1 MSDNDM
7 ERPEA
12 DAAEQDQD
20 VIPDADEDSGTP
32 EEVPLEADEAD
43 TAEQRTEVK
52 SNDDDE
58 YR

>member
-1 MSDNDM
+1 MSDNDI
-7 ERPEA
+7 ERPEV

-20 VIPDADEDSGTP
+20 VIPDTDEDSGTQ
-32 EEVPLEADEAD
+32 EEVPLEVDEAD
-43 TAEQRTEVK
+43 AAEQRTEVK

>member
-1 MSDNDM
+1 MSDNDI

-12 DAAEQDQD
+12 DSVEQDQD
-20 VIPDADEDSGTP
+20 VIPDADENSGTQ

-43 TAEQRTEVK
+43 TAEQRTVVK
-52 SNDDDE
+52 SDDDE

>member
-1 MSDNDM
+1 MSDHDI

-20 VIPDADEDSGTP
+20 VIPDADEDSGTQ
-32 EEVPLEADEAD
+32 EEVPLEVDAADA
-43 TAEQRTEVK
+43 AEQRTEVK

>member
-1 MSDNDM
+1 MSDHDI

-20 VIPDADEDSGTP
+20 VIPDADEDSGTQ

-43 TAEQRTEVK
+43 AAEQRTR
-52 SNDDDE
+52 S
-58 YR
+58 

>member
-1 MSDNDM
+1 MSDNDI

-12 DAAEQDQD
+12 DSLEQDQD
-20 VIPDADEDSGTP
+20 VIPDADENSGTQ

-43 TAEQRTEVK
+43 AAEQRAVVM
-52 SNDDDE
+52 SDDDDE